1 MQSNTR
7 KGILYMVA
15 ATATFALMDAMSRH
29 VAARYNVIMV
39 VMIRYWFFAAFVLIM
54 AARRPGGLR
63 AAAQSAYPHLQVL
76 RGLLLAAEI
85 CFTVTAF
92 VLLGLIETHA
102 LFASFPL
109 MIAAL
114 SGPMLG
120 EHVGWR
126 RWVGIGVGFVGVL
139 IILDPGGG
147 VFSPGALVALTGA
160 LMFAAYGL
168 LTRYVSRDD
177 GATTSLFWTGTTG
190 ALAMSVVGAFFWQNI
205 AVADW
210 GWVAALSAAS
220 LLGHW
225 LLIKCYEAAEASVV
239 QPFAFLQLVFI
250 AILGVSL
257 FGETLRTNVV
267 IGASLVVAAG
277 LFTLWRARQS
287 APPERAAGKPG
298 A

>member
-29 VAARYNVIMV
+29 VAERYNVIMV

-63 AAAQSAYPHLQVL
+63 TAARSAHPRLQVL
-76 RGLLLAAEI
+76 RGLLLAAEV

-114 SGPMLG
+114 SGPVLG
-120 EHVGWR
+120 ESVGWR
-126 RWVGIGVGFVGVL
+126 RWLGIGVGFVGVL
-139 IILDPGGG
+139 IILDPGAG
-147 VFSPGALVALTGA
+147 VFSPGALVALGGA
-160 LMFAAYGL
+160 LLFATYGL
-168 LTRYVSRDD
+168 LTRYVSRGDSS
-177 GATTSLFWTGTTG
+177 TTSLFWTGTIG
-190 ALAMSVVGAFFWQNI
+190 AITMSVVGAFFWQNI
-205 AVADW
+205 AMADW
-210 GWVAALSAAS
+210 GWVGALSAAS

-257 FGETLRTNVV
+257 FGETLRPNVV
-267 IGASLVVAAG
+267 IGAGIVVAAG
-277 LFTLWRARQS
+277 LFTLWRSRQRE
-287 APPERAAGKPG
+287 AP
-298 A
+298 

>member
-29 VAARYNVIMV
+29 VAERYNVIMV

-63 AAAQSAYPHLQVL
+63 AAARSAYPRLQVL

-85 CFTVTAF
+85 CLTVTAF

-114 SGPMLG
+114 SGPVLG
-120 EHVGWR
+120 ESVGWR
-126 RWVGIGVGFVGVL
+126 RWAGIGAGFVGVL
-139 IILDPGGG
+139 IILDPGAG
-147 VFSPGALVALTGA
+147 VFAPGALVALSGA
-160 LMFAAYGL
+160 LLFATYGL
-168 LTRYVSRDD
+168 LTRYVSRGDSS
-177 GATTSLFWTGTTG
+177 TTSLFWTGTTG
-190 ALAMSVVGAFFWQNI
+190 AIAMSALGAFFWQNI

-257 FGETLRTNVV
+257 FGETLRPNVV
-267 IGASLVVAAG
+267 IGAGIVVAAG
-277 LFTLWRARQS
+277 LFTLWRSRQRE
-287 APPERAAGKPG
+287 AP
-298 A
+298 